1 VSKEQE
7 VVTLEESL
15 KEYFG
20 FDQFKG
26 NQKEIIESILA
37 KKDTFVSMPT
47 GGGKSLCYQ
56 LPALASKGTAIV
68 ISPLIALMKNQVD
81 LVRSYSSVENI
92 AHFLNS
98 SLNKGQIKQVKDDI
112 TEGKT
117 KILYVAPESLVKEEN
132 IDFLKTIKISFV
144 AVDEAHC
151 ISEWG
156 HDFRPEYR
164 KIRRMIEDIEE
175 NVPIMALT
183 ATATPKVR
191 LDIVKTL
198 SMQEPNLFLASFLR
212 PNLYYEVRPKVTRDS
227 TIKDIIKFLKKDAGK
242 SGIIYCL
249 SRKTT
254 EELAEI
260 LQLNGFRAG
269 AYHAGLDGKTRDE
282 RQDQFLMEDLD
293 IIVATI
299 AFGMGIDKPD
309 VRFVIH
315 FDIPK
320 SLENYYQETGRG
332 GRDGLEGH
340 CIAYYS
346 PKDLQKL
353 EKFMKD
359 KPVAEREIGGQHL
372 MEMEAFVETGE
383 CRKKFVLHYFG
394 EDLPQNCGMCD
405 NCKHPKPKVEAKDDV
420 ALVLKCVEET
430 NEQQI
435 ISHLVNII
443 LGKNTKDIA
452 SYGHDK
458 ISSFGKG
465 ASKDL
470 LYWNSVVRKTI
481 LLDLLRK
488 EIELYGVLK
497 ITETGQDFLKNPYS
511 VEVMLNHVFE
521 DGEDNDEEIISGN
534 SKGNAADPILCQM
547 LLDLRK
553 SVGAQKKLPPYVI
566 FQETSIEDMATQYP
580 ITMDELS
587 KIAGV
592 SIGKAQKFG
601 KPFVELIAK
610 YVEEN
615 DIDRPSDFTDIKS
628 LANKSIYKIKIIG
641 GIDKRLPLDDIS
653 KSLNMTMSELV
664 AELESIV
671 FSGTK
676 VNIDYYLDEK
686 IDEEVQEIIH
696 DYFME
701 STTDDLQEAYKVLKE
716 EDIQLNEIQ
725 LMRIKFMSEVAN

>member
-1 VSKEQE
+1 MVHK
-7 VVTLEESL
+7 VMPLEEAL
-15 KEYFG
+15 KEFFG
-20 FDQFKG
+20 FGQFKG
-26 NQKEIIESILA
+26 NQKRIIESILQS
-37 KKDTFVSMPT
+37 KDTFVSMPT

-56 LPALASKGTAIV
+56 LPAMLCEGTAIV

-112 TEGKT
+112 SEGKT

-132 IDFLKTIKISFV
+132 IDFLKTIKVSFV

-164 KIRRMIEDIEE
+164 RIRKMIESIDEKI
-175 NVPIMALT
+175 PIMALT

-191 LDIVKTL
+191 LDIIKTL
-198 SMQEPNLFLASFLR
+198 SMHEPELFLASFLR
-212 PNLYYEVRPKVTRDS
+212 PNLYYEVRPKPSREA
-227 TIKDIIKFLKKDAGK
+227 TIKDIIRFLKKDAGK

-254 EELAEI
+254 EEIAEVLTI
-260 LQLNGFRAG
+260 NGFRAA

-282 RQDQFLMEDLD
+282 RQDQFLMEDID

-320 SLENYYQETGRG
+320 SLENYYQETGRA

-340 CIAYYS
+340 CVAYYS
-346 PKDLQKL
+346 PKDLDKL
-353 EKFMKD
+353 DKFMKD

-372 MEMEAFVETGE
+372 MEIQAYVETGE

-394 EDLPQNCGMCD
+394 EELPKNCGMCD
-405 NCKHPKPKVEAKDDV
+405 NCQHPKPQAEAKEDV
-420 ALVLKCVEET
+420 LLALQCIKDT
-430 NEQQI
+430 NEQHI
-435 ISHLVNII
+435 IPHIINILI
-443 LGKNTKDIA
+443 GKHTKDI
-452 SYGHDK
+452 SNFGYDK
-458 ISSFGKG
+458 LPSFGKG
-465 ASKDL
+465 ADKDV
-470 LYWNSVVRKTI
+470 LYWNSVIRKAL

-497 ITETGQDFLKNPYS
+497 LTESGEDFCENTFSIP
-511 VEVMLNHVFE
+511 VILNHIFE
-521 DGEDNDEEIISGN
+521 EGEGDDDDIVTGN
-534 SKGNAADPILCQM
+534 NKGNAVDPVLSQM
-547 LLDLRK
+547 LIDLRK
-553 SVGAQKKLPPYVI
+553 NIGQQKKLPPYVI
-566 FQETSIEDMATQYP
+566 FQEVSIEDMATQLP

-587 KIAGV
+587 KIVGV
-592 SIGKAQKFG
+592 SAGKAQKFG
-601 KPFVELIAK
+601 QPFLDLIKK

-615 DIDRPSDFTDIKS
+615 DIDRPADFTDIKS
-628 LANKSIYKIKIIG
+628 LANKSANKIKIIA
-641 GIDKRLPLDDIS
+641 GIDKRLPLEDIAR
-653 KSLNMTMSELV
+653 SLNLGYHELIT
-664 AELESIV
+664 ELETIV
-671 FSGTK
+671 YSGTK
-676 VNIDYYLDEK
+676 LKIDYYIDDK
-686 IDEEVQEIIH
+686 VDEEVQEIIE

-701 STTDDLQEAYKVLKE
+701 SDTDSLEIAYKELQE
-716 EDIQLNEIQ
+716 EDIEMDEIR
-725 LMRIKFMSEVAN
+725 LMRIKFLSEVAN

>member
-1 VSKEQE
+1 MP
-7 VVTLEESL
+7 LEEAL
-15 KEYFG
+15 KEFFG
-20 FDQFKG
+20 FDKFKG
-26 NQKEIIESILA
+26 NQKRIIESILNG
-37 KKDTFVSMPT
+37 KDTFVSMPT

-56 LPALASKGTAIV
+56 LPAMLCEGTAIV

-132 IDFLKTIKISFV
+132 IDFLKTIRISFV

-164 KIRRMIEDIEE
+164 RIRKMIEAIQDKI
-175 NVPIMALT
+175 PIMALT

-191 LDIVKTL
+191 MDIVKTL
-198 SMQEPNLFLASFLR
+198 SMQDPELFLASFLR
-212 PNLYYEVRPKVTRDS
+212 PNLFYEVRPKPSREA
-227 TIKDIIKFLKKDAGK
+227 TIKDIIRFLKKDGSK

-254 EELAEI
+254 EEIAEVLAI
-260 LQLNGFRAG
+260 NGFRAA

-282 RQDQFLMEDLD
+282 RQDQFLMEDID

-320 SLENYYQETGRG
+320 SLENYYQETGRA

-346 PKDLQKL
+346 PKDLDKL
-353 EKFMKD
+353 DKFMKD

-372 MEMEAFVETGE
+372 MEMQAYVETGE

-394 EDLPQNCGMCD
+394 EELPKNCGMCD
-405 NCKHPKPKVEAKDDV
+405 NCKNPKPQVEAKHDIQL
-420 ALVLKCVEET
+420 ALQCIKET
-430 NEQQI
+430 NEQHVIQHI
-435 ISHLVNII
+435 INILI
-443 LGKNTKDIA
+443 GKQTKDI
-452 SYGHDK
+452 SNFGHDK
-458 ISSFGKG
+458 IATFGKG
-465 ASKDL
+465 ADKDV
-470 LYWNSVVRKTI
+470 LYWNSAIRKA
-481 LLDLLRK
+481 LLQDLVRK

-497 ITETGQDFLKNPYS
+497 ISEFGEDYIKNPYS
-511 VEVMLNHVFE
+511 ISVTLNHIFE
-521 DGEDNDEEIISGN
+521 EGEGDDDDIVTGN
-534 SKGNAADPILCQM
+534 NKGNAVDPVLSQM
-547 LLDLRK
+547 LIDLRK
-553 SVGAQKKLPPYVI
+553 NIGQQKKLPPYVI
-566 FQETSIEDMATQYP
+566 FQEVSIEDMATQYP

-601 KPFVELIAK
+601 QPFIDLIKK

-628 LANKSIYKIKIIG
+628 LANKSANKIKIIG
-641 GIDKRLPLDDIS
+641 GIDKRLPLEDIAR
-653 KSLNMTMSELV
+653 SLNMTLPELIT
-664 AELESIV
+664 ELETIV
-671 FSGTK
+671 YSGTK
-676 VNIDYYLDEK
+676 LKIDYYIEDK
-686 IDEEVQEIIH
+686 MDEEVQEIIE
-696 DYFME
+696 DYFMD
-701 STTDDLQEAYKVLKE
+701 SDTDDLEVAFKE
-716 EDIQLNEIQ
+716 LQDDDIEMEEIR
-725 LMRIKFMSEVAN
+725 LMRIKFLSEVAN

>member
-1 VSKEQE
+1 MVHK
-7 VVTLEESL
+7 VMPLEEAL
-15 KEYFG
+15 KEFFG
-20 FDQFKG
+20 FGQFKG
-26 NQKEIIESILA
+26 NQKRIIESILQS
-37 KKDTFVSMPT
+37 KDTFVSMPT

-56 LPALASKGTAIV
+56 LPAMLCEGTAIV

-112 TEGKT
+112 SEGKT

-132 IDFLKTIKISFV
+132 IDFLKTIKVSFV

-164 KIRRMIEDIEE
+164 RIRKMIESIDEKI
-175 NVPIMALT
+175 PIMALT

-191 LDIVKTL
+191 LDIIKTL
-198 SMQEPNLFLASFLR
+198 SMHEPELFLASFLR
-212 PNLYYEVRPKVTRDS
+212 PNLYYEVRPKPSREA
-227 TIKDIIKFLKKDAGK
+227 TIKDIIRFLKKDAGK

-254 EELAEI
+254 EEIAEVLTI
-260 LQLNGFRAG
+260 NGFRAA

-282 RQDQFLMEDLD
+282 RQDQFLMEDTD

-320 SLENYYQETGRG
+320 SLENYYQETGRA

-340 CIAYYS
+340 CVAYYS
-346 PKDLQKL
+346 PKDLDKL
-353 EKFMKD
+353 DKFMKD

-372 MEMEAFVETGE
+372 MEIQAYVETGE

-394 EDLPQNCGMCD
+394 EELPKNCGMCD
-405 NCKHPKPKVEAKDDV
+405 NCQHPKPQVEAKEDV
-420 ALVLKCVEET
+420 LLALQCIKDT
-430 NEQQI
+430 NEQHI
-435 ISHLVNII
+435 IPHIINILI
-443 LGKNTKDIA
+443 GKHTKDI
-452 SYGHDK
+452 SNFGYDK
-458 ISSFGKG
+458 LPSFGKG
-465 ASKDL
+465 ADKDV
-470 LYWNSVVRKTI
+470 LYWNSVIRKAL

-497 ITETGQDFLKNPYS
+497 LTDSGEDFCKNTFSIP
-511 VEVMLNHVFE
+511 VILNHIFE
-521 DGEDNDEEIISGN
+521 EGEGDDDDIVTGN
-534 SKGNAADPILCQM
+534 NKGNAVDPVLSQM
-547 LLDLRK
+547 LIDLRK
-553 SVGAQKKLPPYVI
+553 NIGQQKKLPPYVI
-566 FQETSIEDMATQYP
+566 FQEVSIEDMATQLP

-587 KIAGV
+587 KIVGV
-592 SIGKAQKFG
+592 SAGKAQKFG
-601 KPFVELIAK
+601 QPFLDLIKK

-615 DIDRPSDFTDIKS
+615 DIDRPADFTDIKS
-628 LANKSIYKIKIIG
+628 LANKSANKIKIIA
-641 GIDKRLPLDDIS
+641 GIDKRLPLEDIAR
-653 KSLNMTMSELV
+653 SLNLGYHELIT
-664 AELESIV
+664 ELETIV
-671 FSGTK
+671 YSGTK
-676 VNIDYYLDEK
+676 LKIDYYIDDK
-686 IDEEVQEIIH
+686 VDEEVQEIIE

-701 STTDDLQEAYKVLKE
+701 SDTDSLEIAYKELQE
-716 EDIQLNEIQ
+716 EDIEMDEIR
-725 LMRIKFMSEVAN
+725 LMRIKFLSEVAN

>member
-1 VSKEQE
+1 MIQKTMS
-7 VVTLEESL
+7 LEEAL
-15 KEYFG
+15 KECFG

-26 NQKEIIESILA
+26 NQKRIIESILNST
-37 KKDTFVSMPT
+37 DTFVSMPT

-56 LPALASKGTAIV
+56 LPAMLCEGTAIV

-112 TEGKT
+112 SEGKT

-132 IDFLKTIKISFV
+132 IDFLKTINISFV

-164 KIRRMIEDIEE
+164 RIRKMIEAIQDK
-175 NVPIMALT
+175 VPVMALT

-191 LDIVKTL
+191 MDIVKTL
-198 SMQEPNLFLASFLR
+198 SMQEPELFLASFLR
-212 PNLYYEVRPKVTRDS
+212 PNLYYEVRPKPSREA
-227 TIKDIIKFLKKDAGK
+227 TIKDIIRFLKKDAGK

-254 EELAEI
+254 EEIAEVLAI
-260 LQLNGFRAG
+260 NGFRAV

-282 RQDQFLMEDLD
+282 RQDQFLMEDID

-320 SLENYYQETGRG
+320 SLENYYQETGRA

-346 PKDLQKL
+346 PKDLDKL
-353 EKFMKD
+353 DKFMKD

-372 MEMEAFVETGE
+372 MEMQAYVETGE
-383 CRKKFVLHYFG
+383 CRKRFVLHYFG
-394 EDLPQNCGMCD
+394 EELPKDCGMCD
-405 NCKHPKPKVEAKDDV
+405 NCKNPKPQVEAKHDIQL
-420 ALVLKCVEET
+420 ALQCIKDT
-430 NEQQI
+430 NEQHVIQHI
-435 ISHLVNII
+435 INILI
-443 LGKNTKDIA
+443 GKNTKDIG

-458 ISSFGKG
+458 LSMFGKG
-465 ASKDL
+465 ADKDV
-470 LYWNSVVRKTI
+470 LYWNSAIRKA
-481 LLDLLRK
+481 LLQDLVRK

-497 ITETGQDFLKNPYS
+497 LSEAGEAYCKNPYS
-511 VEVMLNHVFE
+511 IPVVLNHIFE
-521 DGEDNDEEIISGN
+521 EGEGDDDDIVTGN
-534 SKGNAADPILCQM
+534 NNKGNAIDPVLGQM
-547 LLDLRK
+547 LIELRK
-553 SVGAQKKLPPYVI
+553 NIGQQKKLPPYVI
-566 FQETSIEDMATQYP
+566 FQEVSIEDMATQYP

-601 KPFVELIAK
+601 QPFIDLIKK
-610 YVEEN
+610 YVEDNE
-615 DIDRPSDFTDIKS
+615 IDRPSDFTDIKS
-628 LANKSIYKIKIIG
+628 LANKSANKIKIIA
-641 GIDKRLPLDDIS
+641 GIDKRLPLEDIAR
-653 KSLNMTMSELV
+653 SLNLGYNELII
-664 AELESIV
+664 ELETIV
-671 FSGTK
+671 YSGTK
-676 VNIDYYLDEK
+676 LKIDYYIKDK
-686 IDEEVQEIIH
+686 VDEEVQEIIE

-701 STTDDLQEAYKVLKE
+701 SSTDDLEVAYKELEE
-716 EDIQLNEIQ
+716 EDIEMDEIR
-725 LMRIKFMSEVAN
+725 LMRIKFLSEVAN

>member
-1 VSKEQE
+1 MVHK
-7 VVTLEESL
+7 VMPLEEAL
-15 KEYFG
+15 KEFFG
-20 FDQFKG
+20 FGQFKG
-26 NQKEIIESILA
+26 NQKRIIESILQS
-37 KKDTFVSMPT
+37 KDTFVSMPT

-56 LPALASKGTAIV
+56 LPAMLCEGTAIV

-112 TEGKT
+112 SEGKT

-132 IDFLKTIKISFV
+132 IDFLKTIKVSFV

-164 KIRRMIEDIEE
+164 RIRKMIESIDEKI
-175 NVPIMALT
+175 PIMALT

-191 LDIVKTL
+191 LDIIKTL
-198 SMQEPNLFLASFLR
+198 SMHEPELFLASFLR
-212 PNLYYEVRPKVTRDS
+212 PNLYYEVRPKPSREA
-227 TIKDIIKFLKKDAGK
+227 TIKDIIRFLKKDAGK

-254 EELAEI
+254 EEIAEVLTI
-260 LQLNGFRAG
+260 NGFRAA

-282 RQDQFLMEDLD
+282 RQDQFLMEDTD

-320 SLENYYQETGRG
+320 SLENYYQETGRA

-340 CIAYYS
+340 CVAYYS
-346 PKDLQKL
+346 PKDLDKL
-353 EKFMKD
+353 DKFMKD

-372 MEMEAFVETGE
+372 MEMQAYVETGE

-394 EDLPQNCGMCD
+394 EELPKNCGMCD
-405 NCKHPKPKVEAKDDV
+405 NCQHPKPQVEAKEDV
-420 ALVLKCVEET
+420 LLALQCIKDT
-430 NEQQI
+430 NEQHI
-435 ISHLVNII
+435 IPHIINILI
-443 LGKNTKDIA
+443 GKHTKDI
-452 SYGHDK
+452 SNFGYDK
-458 ISSFGKG
+458 LPSFGKG
-465 ASKDL
+465 ADKDV
-470 LYWNSVVRKTI
+470 LYWNSVIRKAL

-497 ITETGQDFLKNPYS
+497 LTDSGEDFCKNTFSIP
-511 VEVMLNHVFE
+511 VILNHIFE
-521 DGEDNDEEIISGN
+521 EGEGDDDDIVTGN
-534 SKGNAADPILCQM
+534 NKGNAVDPVLSQM
-547 LLDLRK
+547 LIDLRK
-553 SVGAQKKLPPYVI
+553 NIGQQKKLPPYVI
-566 FQETSIEDMATQYP
+566 FQEVSIEDMATQLP

-587 KIAGV
+587 KIVGV
-592 SIGKAQKFG
+592 SAGKAQKFG
-601 KPFVELIAK
+601 QPFLDLIKK

-615 DIDRPSDFTDIKS
+615 DIDRPADFTDIKS
-628 LANKSIYKIKIIG
+628 LANKSANKIKIIA
-641 GIDKRLPLDDIS
+641 GIDKRLPLEDIAR
-653 KSLNMTMSELV
+653 SLNLGYHELIT
-664 AELESIV
+664 ELETIV
-671 FSGTK
+671 YSGTK
-676 VNIDYYLDEK
+676 LKIDYYIDDK
-686 IDEEVQEIIH
+686 VDEEVQEIIE

-701 STTDDLQEAYKVLKE
+701 SDTDSLEIAYKELQE
-716 EDIQLNEIQ
+716 EDIEMDEIR
-725 LMRIKFMSEVAN
+725 LMRIKFLSEVAN